1 MSASP
6 QPSTV
11 LVTGGSGFIA
21 GWIVVALLN
30 AGHDVRTT
38 VRKLAREADL
48 RATIGRHAPM
58 DRLSFHEAD
67 LLNDAGWDAAAQQA
81 GSIIHVASPMPVR
94 EYKTQDLVKPARE
107 GVRRVLQA
115 AQRAGIRHVVMT
127 SSTVAAGSKSGDG
140 VSDESVWTDTTDPRL
155 GPYARSKTL
164 AERDAWQLAQAS
176 NGALTLTT
184 ILPGMVQ
191 GPVLGRPISGSL
203 ELPLRMLTGKLPLL
217 PRISFAG
224 VEVTD
229 LAELHIRALSDPAAQ
244 GQRIIAAERALWL
257 REMATLLKA
266 RFGERAAKVSTR
278 EAPDW
283 LIRTIGLV
291 NADARFAAPE
301 LGKQRSYSSKRAQA
315 LLGRSLQ
322 STEDA
327 FVAAAQ
333 SLITE
338 GLV

>member
-1 MSASP
+1 MLSTVCWNWDARSPSASP
-6 QPSTV
+6 KTRPGWHRSIHPSDRCNTV
-11 LVTGGSGFIA
+11 
-21 GWIVVALLN
+21 
-30 AGHDVRTT
+30 
-38 VRKLAREADL
+38 
-48 RATIGRHAPM
+48 
-58 DRLSFHEAD
+58 
-67 LLNDAGWDAAAQQA
+67 
-81 GSIIHVASPMPVR
+81 
-94 EYKTQDLVKPARE
+94 
-107 GVRRVLQA
+107 
-115 AQRAGIRHVVMT
+115 
-127 SSTVAAGSKSGDG
+127 AGSKSGDG

-155 GPYARSKTL
+155 GLYARSKTL

-229 LAELHIRALSDPAAQ
+229 LAELHIRALSDPASQ

-266 RFGERAAKVSTR
+266 HFGERAAKVSTR